1 MKRIS
6 SCTLLLI
13 VLLTVGCAAT
23 FVPRSYDVP
32 EQHQLPAFAFTR
44 LTQAHAAMDYE
55 AVMESRHELR
65 LLFGGDWPADSFSLE
80 ENMAD
85 LALHE
90 SLFSERTSFTYT
102 IVNSNGSRVLG
113 CMYINP
119 TDSAGYEAQVHLW
132 VRTSE
137 AHQAAAIR
145 NSAVAW
151 LDDNWPFDRVL
162 YHW

>member
-1 MKRIS
+1 
-6 SCTLLLI
+6 
-13 VLLTVGCAAT
+13 
-23 FVPRSYDVP
+23 
-32 EQHQLPAFAFTR
+32 
-44 LTQAHAAMDYE
+44 MDYE